1 MLNYNKI
8 YSETKKQK
16 YNQTFFCKNSI
27 ANWIAASWSYV
38 DKNVLLLSIKD
49 PLNMSRYF
57 WRRLYFLLAE
67 VIFCTKIE
75 LIERYSKLLCL
86 PKKQLNFNPFALNV
100 RFLYP
105 LKTSETLTVFWS
117 FQGVE
122 NRCIGWTSH
131 NTKEKNIIF
140 RGWFNLGKIFACYL
154 RVNALLPW

>member
-27 ANWIAASWSYV
+27 PNWIAASWSYV

-86 PKKQLNFNPFALNV
+86 P
-100 RFLYP
+100 
-105 LKTSETLTVFWS
+105 
-117 FQGVE
+117 
-122 NRCIGWTSH
+122 
-131 NTKEKNIIF
+131 
-140 RGWFNLGKIFACYL
+140 
-154 RVNALLPW
+154 